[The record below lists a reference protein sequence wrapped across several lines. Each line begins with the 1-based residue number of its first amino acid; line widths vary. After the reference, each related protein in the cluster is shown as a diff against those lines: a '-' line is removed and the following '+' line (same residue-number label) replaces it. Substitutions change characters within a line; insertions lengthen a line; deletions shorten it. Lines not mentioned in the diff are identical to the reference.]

1 MRVLS
6 FSSFAKKQAPAQGQ
20 DWSQQEIADFYR
32 AHRLL
37 AENGAAIGI
46 DRGLTDIGEPWIVFY
61 DLMTQDVFLHVG
73 RIDGQCILVCD
84 ALGIKLK
91 AGGISDLVLQFEA
104 SVRDHISVRAER
116 QGNVVLHPAA
126 RIIMSISAVFLLSKL
141 DGSGA
146 AHAGEAPTT
155 EAVSAAEVV
164 KKVDVTPLVRAQTAL
179 ARLFDS
185 VESPRAV
192 ASLAGAIL
200 TGELLINLQP
210 IAHQETVTGETAEAV
225 IEVAHL
231 PRAPDTSLNEAETT
245 IDVSHIEAGIEKA
258 PSPKLALASSVVTGA
273 EQAQAEYQNDHLS
286 SEEKIVFFA
295 PQAVDRSVDLF
306 PDMAPIGAV
315 VATVKAAEPVP
326 AVVADKGTP
335 EAIDVVQS
343 ILGRS
348 LKSLGDGVV
357 TLAGV
362 QPDVNKG
369 GVVTVDLTVP
379 TALPEISLSTL
390 EQLDDTVGFY
400 LQTSLSDSGLHSM
413 LTYFLTSMPGFEIE
427 YIGGRILIEQQ
438 NTNAL
443 AAGDIG
449 LWTNV
454 LHDGSTIS
462 VIGQAALID
471 DIGMFVS

>member
-46 DRGLTDIGEPWIVFY
+46 DRGLTDIGEPWVAFY

-73 RIDGQCILVCD
+73 RIDGQCILVCE

-91 AGGISDLVLQFEA
+91 ARTIADLVLQFEA

-141 DGSGA
+141 DGSGGV
-146 AHAGEAPTT
+146 AHAGEAAAT
-155 EAVSAAEVV
+155 EQVSADEVG
-164 KKVDVTPLVRAQTAL
+164 KKADVAPLVRAQTAL
-179 ARLFDS
+179 ARLFDT
-185 VESPRAV
+185 VDSPRAV

-200 TGELLINLQP
+200 TGELLLNMQP
-210 IAHQETVTGETAEAV
+210 VAQETPSGEAV
-225 IEVAHL
+225 GVAIEVAHL
-231 PRAPDTSLNEAETT
+231 PQAPEASLNDGERAL
-245 IDVSHIEAGIEKA
+245 DVSHIEVGIEKV
-258 PSPKLALASSVVTGA
+258 PSVNLVLVSSVATGA
-273 EQAQAEYQNDHLS
+273 EQIQTTYQNNHLS
-286 SEEKIVFFA
+286 SEEKIIFFA
-295 PQAVDRSVDLF
+295 PQASERSVDLF
-306 PDMAPIGAV
+306 ADFSFASVAV
-315 VATVKAAEPVP
+315 TSAQTAEPVP
-326 AVVADKGTP
+326 AVSADKITP
-335 EAIDVVQS
+335 EAVDVVQS

-348 LKSLGDGVV
+348 LKAVGDGVV
-357 TLAGV
+357 TLVGAN
-362 QPDVNKG
+362 PDMTKG
-369 GVVTVDLTVP
+369 GVTVDLTAP
-379 TALPEISLSTL
+379 TPRLEISLSNL
-390 EQLDDTVGFY
+390 DQLDDAVGYY
-400 LQTSLSDSGLHSM
+400 LQTSLSETGLHTM
-413 LTYFLTSMPGFEIE
+413 LTHFLTSMPGFEIE

-462 VIGQAALID
+462 VIGQASLID
-471 DIGMFVS
+471 DIGVFVG

>member
-46 DRGLTDIGEPWIVFY
+46 DRGLTDIGEPWVVFY

-73 RIDGQCILVCD
+73 RIDGQCILVCE

-91 AGGISDLVLQFEA
+91 AGAIADLVLQFEA

-146 AHAGEAPTT
+146 AHAGEAPAT
-155 EAVSAAEVV
+155 ETVSAAEVV
-164 KKVDVTPLVRAQTAL
+164 KKVDVTPLVRVQTAL

-210 IAHQETVTGETAEAV
+210 IAHQETVTGETAGAV

-231 PRAPDTSLNEAETT
+231 PRAPDTSLNEDESAL
-245 IDVSHIEAGIEKA
+245 DVSHIEVGIGKVPSAGVT
-258 PSPKLALASSVVTGA
+258 LVSSVPTGA
-273 EQAQAEYQNDHLS
+273 EQDQLIYQNDHIS
-286 SEEKIVFFA
+286 SEEKIVFFT
-295 PQAVDRSVDLF
+295 PQALERSVDLF
-306 PDMAPIGAV
+306 SDIVFVSAAV
-315 VATVKAAEPVP
+315 TNAKAAEPVP

-335 EAIDVVQS
+335 EAVDVVQS

-357 TLAGV
+357 TLADV
-362 QPDVNKG
+362 QPDPNKG

-379 TALPEISLSTL
+379 TLRPEISLSTL
-390 EQLDDTVGFY
+390 DQLDDTVGFY

-427 YIGGRILIEQQ
+427 YVGGRVLIEQQ
-438 NTNAL
+438 NTNKL

-471 DIGMFVS
+471 DIGFLVA

>member
-46 DRGLTDIGEPWIVFY
+46 DRGLTDIGEPWVVFY

-73 RIDGQCILVCD
+73 RIEGQCVLICE

-91 AGGISDLVLQFEA
+91 SGTICDLVLQFEA

-116 QGNVVLHPAA
+116 HGNVVLHPAA

-141 DGSGA
+141 DGSGV
-146 AHAGEAPTT
+146 AHAGEAATT
-155 EAVSAAEVV
+155 EQVSADEVG
-164 KKVDVTPLVRAQTAL
+164 KKADVTPLVRAQTAL
-179 ARLFDS
+179 ARLFDT
-185 VESPRAV
+185 VDSPRAV

-200 TGELLINLQP
+200 TGELLLNLQP
-210 IAHQETVTGETAEAV
+210 VAQETSSGEAV
-225 IEVAHL
+225 GVAIEVAH
-231 PRAPDTSLNEAETT
+231 PPQAPETSLNDGERAL
-245 IDVSHIEAGIEKA
+245 DVSQIEVGIEKVPSANLA
-258 PSPKLALASSVVTGA
+258 PASSVATGA
-273 EQAQAEYQNDHLS
+273 AQIQTTYQNDHIS
-286 SEEKIVFFA
+286 SDEKIIFFA
-295 PQAVDRSVDLF
+295 PQALDRPVDLF
-306 PDMAPIGAV
+306 TDFSSANGAV
-315 VATVKAAEPVP
+315 ISAQTAEPLP
-326 AVVADKGTP
+326 AVLADKVIP
-335 EAIDVVQS
+335 EAVDVVQS

-348 LKSLGDGVV
+348 LKAVGDGVV
-357 TLAGV
+357 TLASAS
-362 QPDVNKG
+362 PDAAKG
-369 GVVTVDLTVP
+369 SVGTVDLPAPTVK
-379 TALPEISLSTL
+379 LEISLSNL
-390 EQLDDTVGFY
+390 DQLDDTVGFY
-400 LQTSLSDSGLHSM
+400 LQTSLSDLGLHTM
-413 LTYFLTSMPGFEIE
+413 LTHFLTSMPGFEIE

-462 VIGQAALID
+462 VIGQASLID
-471 DIGMFVS
+471 DIGVFVG

>member
-61 DLMTQDVFLHVG
+61 DLMTQDVFLHVA
-73 RIDGQCILVCD
+73 RIDGQCILICE

-91 AGGISDLVLQFEA
+91 AGAIADLVLQFEA

-141 DGSGA
+141 DGSGV

-155 EAVSAAEVV
+155 ETVSAAEVG
-164 KKVDVTPLVRAQTAL
+164 KKADVTPLIRAQTAL
-179 ARLFDS
+179 ARLFES
-185 VESPRAV
+185 VDSPRAV

-210 IAHQETVTGETAEAV
+210 IAHQETVTSETAEAI

-231 PRAPDTSLNEAETT
+231 PRAPDTSLNEGETT
-245 IDVSHIEAGIEKA
+245 LDVSHIEAAIEKI
-258 PSPKLALASSVVTGA
+258 PSTRPALVSSVATGA
-273 EQAQAEYQNDHLS
+273 EQDQGDFQS
-286 SEEKIVFFA
+286 SHISPEEKIVFFS
-295 PQAVDRSVDLF
+295 PQALERSADLF
-306 PDMAPIGAV
+306 QDIVPLGVAV
-315 VATVKAAEPVP
+315 TSAKAAEPVP
-326 AVVADKGTP
+326 AAVADKGTP
-335 EAIDVVQS
+335 EAVDVVQS

-357 TLAGV
+357 TLADV
-362 QPDVNKG
+362 QPDANKG
-369 GVVTVDLTVP
+369 SAVTVDLTASTVK
-379 TALPEISLSTL
+379 LEISLSNL
-390 EQLDDTVGFY
+390 DQLDDTVGFY
-400 LQTSLSDSGLHSM
+400 LETSLSDSGLHAM
-413 LTYFLTSMPGFEIE
+413 LTHFLTSMPGFEIE
-427 YIGGRILIEQQ
+427 YIGGRILIEQE
-438 NTNAL
+438 NTSTL
-443 AAGDIG
+443 AASDIG

-462 VIGQAALID
+462 VIGQASLID
-471 DIGMFVS
+471 DIGGFVG